1 MQSDQGHRHFS
12 ALLWPRMMQPP
23 LLLALYLTHVK
34 ARLTKEKALSF
45 LLTYLIVDRQQSFTL
60 DQMTLFNLTN
70 LAAEAENRLSAE
82 EGLIPHE
89 VIESLAD
96 QFLESL

>member
-1 MQSDQGHRHFS
+1 M
-12 ALLWPRMMQPP
+12 
-23 LLLALYLTHVK
+23 
-34 ARLTKEKALSF
+34 TKEKALSF

-60 DQMTLFNLTN
+60 DQMTLFNLTH
-70 LAAEAENRLSAE
+70 LAAEAENRLAEE

-96 QFLESL
+96 QFIESL